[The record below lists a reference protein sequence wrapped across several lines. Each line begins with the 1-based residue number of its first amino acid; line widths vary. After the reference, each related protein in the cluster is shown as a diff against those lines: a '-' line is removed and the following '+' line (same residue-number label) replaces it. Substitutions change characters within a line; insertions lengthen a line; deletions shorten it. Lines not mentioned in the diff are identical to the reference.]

1 MAGGIQPYR
10 KPRYTNAHFA
20 EEQRICYELYL
31 AGHNLREIAELTG
44 LSKTTVSRR
53 LECEIRETVDPLR
66 EQYRRVQHDRLE
78 RLFNRAVEIIRTPHP
93 LVSDGRVVRGPD
105 GVPLEDPG
113 VTLAAIGRA
122 ESLVGRMMRLHGT
135 EGALKVDATLT
146 ETTQQDLE
154 LIDMVNKAKA
164 DAALA
169 EARLKGGVDGS

>member
-31 AGHNLREIAELTG
+31 AGLNLREISEATG
-44 LSKTTVSRR
+44 LSKTTVTRR

-66 EQYRRVQHDRLE
+66 EQYKRVQHDRLE
-78 RLFNRAVEIIRTPHP
+78 KLWARTVEIIRTPH
-93 LVSDGRVVRGPD
+93 LVVSEGRVVKGPD
-105 GVPLEDPG
+105 GLPMEDHG

-135 EGALKVDATLT
+135 EAPTRVDATVT
-146 ETTQQDLE
+146 ETTQVDIE
-154 LIDMVNKAKA
+154 AAEMVAEAKAKA
-164 DAALA
+164 AAA
-169 EARLKGGVDGS
+169 EARLREHADG